1 MWTQWQDFSCR
12 FVAILFGLDSA
23 SIASLGFVDGKFFAS
38 YYCVRFFSDLNDCE
52 PVFCVYLL
60 YVVKRWVFLFRCI
73 LMRDN
78 IQSPF

>member
-38 YYCVRFFSDLNDCE
+38 YYCVRFFSDSNDCE
-52 PVFCVYLL
+52 PVYNYVCVCMWL
-60 YVVKRWVFLFRCI
+60 RGGCSCSGVF
-73 LMRDN
+73 
-78 IQSPF
+78 